1 MRRLPRGQPTHQGRA
16 APPTLTE
23 LSSAPPGPK
32 AKKAGCP
39 RWGAAGVNLEQR
51 HGVPQKQR
59 ARSTW
64 FSRPQPRPPEPSP
77 GLTAARLVIHSPR
90 ALQVRFYTAGKLAKA
105 KAQAK
110 RTAMPRGLVSS
121 VCPRVARLSSQNQ
134 ALGHRGSRSV
144 SSLQQE
150 DQARSV
156 LLTTEQFTHT
166 IMHTQTHTRVT
177 PTLKSP
183 VYSH

>member
-1 MRRLPRGQPTHQGRA
+1 
-16 APPTLTE
+16 
-23 LSSAPPGPK
+23 
-32 AKKAGCP
+32 
-39 RWGAAGVNLEQR
+39 
-51 HGVPQKQR
+51 
-59 ARSTW
+59 
-64 FSRPQPRPPEPSP
+64 
-77 GLTAARLVIHSPR
+77 
-90 ALQVRFYTAGKLAKA
+90 
-105 KAQAK
+105 
-110 RTAMPRGLVSS
+110 MPRGLVSS